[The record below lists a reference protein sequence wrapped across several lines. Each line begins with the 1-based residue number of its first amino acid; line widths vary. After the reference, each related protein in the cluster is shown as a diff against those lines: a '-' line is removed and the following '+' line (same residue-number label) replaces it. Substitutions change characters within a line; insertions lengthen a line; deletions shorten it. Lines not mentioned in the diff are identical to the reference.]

1 MKMSVM
7 SLKEQIIALN
17 IDLEDKIKVG
27 QLLDKR
33 IEKARYEFDKV
44 ELVVRE
50 RYANSL
56 EDEKNLHKE
65 LSEDLT
71 RKTQELVAEKAQLIN
86 DLKDRVSE
94 IHQAEHDLQAE
105 IRSLYR
111 EAERQLEADRKRFK
125 AGYEE
130 RLQKVYIVV
139 SHLID
144 HKFYLFSNIP
154 L

>member
-139 SHLID
+139 SLLIF
-144 HKFYLFSNIP
+144 HEILFVF
-154 L
+154 